1 MRKFWK
7 PFFIVGCLILLSCV
21 KDIDFDQAGDV
32 TLAPVFELDFIFAD
46 IDTNEL
52 TDTPINP
59 GTTIPN
65 IVVRDTINY
74 DLLGDFTIDNLER
87 IELLFEFSNTIP
99 RDFTFTLGFLND
111 AEQRI
116 GPTYN
121 FTARMGNG
129 PNEGPVITIETINL
143 DVTLINALSATQKL
157 VTAVEVQNVNLG
169 LEGSIA
175 LRSKGSYF
183 INYDL

>member
-1 MRKFWK
+1 MV
-7 PFFIVGCLILLSCV
+7 VGCMILLSCV
-21 KDIDFDQAGDV
+21 KDVDFGQVGDV
-32 TLAPVFELDFIFAD
+32 TLAPVLELDFIFAE

-65 IVVRDTINY
+65 ITVTDTVNY
-74 DLLGDFTIDNLER
+74 DLLGDFTVDNLER
-87 IELLFEFSNTIP
+87 VELLFEFSNTIP

-121 FTARMGNG
+121 FIVQSGNG
-129 PNEGPVITIETINL
+129 PNEEPVSTLITENL
-143 DVTLINALSATQKL
+143 DAGLINSLSATQKL
-157 VTAVEVQNVNLG
+157 VTAIEVQNINLG
-169 LEGSIA
+169 LEGSLV
-175 LRSKGSYF
+175 LRSKGTYF